1 MMELAASSMCQRHAV
16 ILPRMKLTA
25 ATPIVLALLLAPSSF
40 AQGNYAGDAP
50 RKPKPAFPDQT
61 DAPKPARPSAAVKV
75 ESITN
80 RLTSP
85 WAMALLPDG
94 NFLVT
99 ESIGTMR
106 IVRRDGVVSAPLAGV
121 PGVKVVAAQGLHDI
135 LLDPGFAQN
144 RLLYFTYFAP
154 PPGEK
159 PALWPVEYFYQKV
172 WTKPLAERRLTDIG
186 TERIARARLSLDET
200 SLEEVRTLAEGA
212 ERRIVLAPDGTL
224 YVTGADR
231 FRFYDSKYDGV
242 EHDFTDNPDIGRNF
256 SGRVLR
262 INRDGSIPKDNPWL
276 TRATVAAETF
286 AHGLRDPE
294 GAAINPAT
302 GELWVTDH
310 GPQGGDEIN
319 IVRAGKNYGWPDVS
333 YGTQYDFQRTDGR
346 KNVPVGNGKT
356 SMPGVE
362 EPAYFWFPDIAPS
375 GMLFYTGDRFPEWKG
390 NLFVGG
396 LEAQALVRLVLK
408 GDRVAAEERLLTE
421 RKQRVRDI
429 RQGSDGAIYLLT
441 GSELVRITPK

>member
-1 MMELAASSMCQRHAV
+1 MQRFRNALQAAVCAAGIVSSV
-16 ILPRMKLTA
+16 YG
-25 ATPIVLALLLAPSSF
+25 
-40 AQGNYAGDAP
+40 QGRFAGDVP
-50 RKPKPAFPDQT
+50 RHPTLAFPGQAG
-61 DAPKPARPSAAVKV
+61 APAPARPSAPVNV
-75 ESITN
+75 EVITN
-80 RLTSP
+80 RLTTP
-85 WAMALLPDG
+85 WSFAFLPDG
-94 NFLVT
+94 DFLVT

-106 IVRRDGVVSAPLAGV
+106 VVRPDGVVSAPLAGV
-121 PGVKVVAAQGLHDI
+121 PGVKVVAAQGLHDVV
-135 LLDPGFAQN
+135 LDPDFANN
-144 RLLYFTYFAP
+144 RRIYFCYFAP
-154 PPGEK
+154 PPGEA
-159 PALWPVEYFYQKV
+159 PAIWPTEFFYQKV
-172 WTKPLAERRLTDIG
+172 WTKSLAERRTMRIG
-186 TERIARARLSLDET
+186 TERMARARLSEDER
-200 SLEEVRTLAEGA
+200 SLENVETLVEGA
-212 ERRIVLAPDGTL
+212 ERRIVFAPDGTI

-276 TRATVAAETF
+276 SRATVPAETF

-310 GPQGGDEIN
+310 GPQGGDEID

-362 EPAYFWFPDIAPS
+362 EPTYFWVLDIAPS
-375 GMLFYTGDRFPEWKG
+375 GMLFYTGDKFPEWKG
-390 NLFVGG
+390 NLFVGALG
-396 LEAQALVRLVLK
+396 AQALVRLVLN
-408 GDRVAAEERLLTE
+408 GDRIAAEERLL
-421 RKQRVRDI
+421 RDQKMRVRDV
-429 RQGSDGAIYLLT
+429 RQGPDGNIYLLSSL
-441 GSELVRITPK
+441 GLMRITPK

>member
-1 MMELAASSMCQRHAV
+1 MIRLRKTFAIKVALCSAMV
-16 ILPRMKLTA
+16 WLPAFGQSTRY
-25 ATPIVLALLLAPSSF
+25 S
-40 AQGNYAGDAP
+40 GDVA
-50 RKPKPAFPDQT
+50 RKPKPAFPGQT
-61 DAPKPARPSAAVKV
+61 DAPAPSKPSPPVNV
-75 ESITN
+75 EIITA

-85 WAMALLPDG
+85 WSMALLPDG

-99 ESIGTMR
+99 ESIGSMR
-106 IVRRDGVVSAPLAGV
+106 IVRPDGVVSAPLTGV
-121 PGVKVVAAQGLHDI
+121 PGVKVVAAQGLHDV

-144 RLLYFTYFAP
+144 RLLYFCYFAP
-154 PPGEK
+154 PRGEE
-159 PALWPVEYFYQKV
+159 PAMWPTEFFYQKV
-172 WTKPLAERRLTDIG
+172 WTKSLAERRTMQIG
-186 TERIARARLSLDET
+186 TERMARARLSNDNK
-200 SLEEVRTLAEGA
+200 SLEDVETLAEGA

-224 YVTGADR
+224 LITGADR

-276 TRATVAAETF
+276 SRATVAPETF

-310 GPQGGDEIN
+310 GPQGGDEID

-333 YGTQYDFQRTDGR
+333 YGVQYDFQRTDGR

-362 EPAYFWFPDIAPS
+362 EPAYFWVPDIAPS
-375 GMLFYTGDRFPEWKG
+375 GMLFYTGDKFPDWKG
-390 NLFVGG
+390 NLFVGA
-396 LEAQALVRLVLK
+396 LEGQALVRLVLK
-408 GDRVAAEERLLTE
+408 GDHVVAEERLLTD
-421 RKQRVRDI
+421 RKMRVRDI
-429 RQGSDGAIYLLT
+429 RQGPDGNIYLLSSA
-441 GSELVRITPK
+441 GLVRLSPK

>member
-1 MMELAASSMCQRHAV
+1 MIRLRKTFAIKVALCSVMLW
-16 ILPRMKLTA
+16 LPA
-25 ATPIVLALLLAPSSF
+25 F
-40 AQGNYAGDAP
+40 GQGTRYSGDVA
-50 RKPKPAFPDQT
+50 RKPKPAFPGQT
-61 DAPKPARPSAAVKV
+61 DAPAPSKPSPPVNV
-75 ESITN
+75 EIITA

-85 WAMALLPDG
+85 WSMALLPDG

-99 ESIGTMR
+99 ESIGSMR
-106 IVRRDGVVSAPLAGV
+106 IVRPDGVVSAPLTGV
-121 PGVKVVAAQGLHDI
+121 PGVKVVAAQGLHDV

-144 RLLYFTYFAP
+144 RLLYFCYFAP
-154 PPGEK
+154 PRGEE
-159 PALWPVEYFYQKV
+159 PAMWPTEFFYQKV
-172 WTKPLAERRLTDIG
+172 WTKSLAERRTMQIG
-186 TERIARARLSLDET
+186 TERMARARLSKDNK
-200 SLEEVRTLAEGA
+200 SLEDVETLAEGA

-224 YVTGADR
+224 LITGADR
-231 FRFYDSKYDGV
+231 FRFYDSKYDGM

-276 TRATVAAETF
+276 SRATVAPETF

-310 GPQGGDEIN
+310 GPQGGDEID

-333 YGTQYDFQRTDGR
+333 YGVQYDFQRTDGR

-362 EPAYFWFPDIAPS
+362 EPAYFWVPDIAPS
-375 GMLFYTGDRFPEWKG
+375 GMLFYTGDKFPDWKG
-390 NLFVGG
+390 NVFVGA
-396 LEAQALVRLVLK
+396 LEGQALVRLVLK
-408 GDRVAAEERLLTE
+408 GDRVVAEERLLTD
-421 RKQRVRDI
+421 RKMRVRDI
-429 RQGSDGAIYLLT
+429 RQGPDGNIYLLSSA
-441 GSELVRITPK
+441 GLVRLSPK